1 MPDDE
6 SWTHVDDVLPV
17 SQVLPHRSLLP
28 GVAVVPPALVK
39 LGKQGQKLAVG
50 NLGRWL
56 IRLHLFIFFVHRGR

>member
-6 SWTHVDDVLPV
+6 SRTHVDDVLPV

-28 GVAVVPPALVK
+28 GVAVVAPALVK
-39 LGKQGQKLAVG
+39 LGQQGQKLAVG

-56 IRLHLFIFFVHRGR
+56 IRLLLFIFFVHRRR